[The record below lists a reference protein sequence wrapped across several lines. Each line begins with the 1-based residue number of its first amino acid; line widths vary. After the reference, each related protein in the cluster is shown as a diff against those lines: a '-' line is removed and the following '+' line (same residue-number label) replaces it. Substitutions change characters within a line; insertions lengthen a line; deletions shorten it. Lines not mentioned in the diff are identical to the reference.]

1 MTLRV
6 LNVASETVATST
18 AGIRSAAI
26 PCLPLDTAEMILST
40 AWIPLAPV
48 PGRHLR
54 QMLSSGEAAMVGW
67 ILKKLHVLELN
78 INKSHLSPARGFA
91 LGRQTPYPP
100 CWKLVTLNQQRKG
113 LLMLLFMVLR
123 ILVAFASSLFQHCLS
138 EHAFYCKICYLILPM
153 VSVNQN
159 AVQIISS

>member
-1 MTLRV
+1 MVIMTITFPYWCCLQDFFRDHWKPVFLTVWALCCCNVCNLFLLHRRLMTLRV

-100 CWKLVTLNQQRKG
+100 CWKLVTLN
-113 LLMLLFMVLR
+113 
-123 ILVAFASSLFQHCLS
+123 
-138 EHAFYCKICYLILPM
+138 
-153 VSVNQN
+153 
-159 AVQIISS
+159 